1 MSDTL
6 CEMKAE
12 AADRLTAARSMA
24 SAANALPTHEQRI
37 AAYRE
42 MPRPVAMRGDV
53 SVAAMIPQNRIVWR
67 RQHVRFVYRVA
78 GKLVG
83 ETAARAA
90 IAQAEG

>member
-12 AADRLTAARSMA
+12 AADRLTTARSMA
-24 SAANALPTHEQRI
+24 SVANALPTHEQRI

-42 MPRPVAMRGDV
+42 MPRPVAIRGDV
-53 SVAAMIPQNRIVWR
+53 SVAAVIPQNRTAWR
-67 RQHVRFVYRVA
+67 MPHVRFVYRVA
-78 GKLVG
+78 GKLAS

-90 IAQAEG
+90 VAQVEG